1 MDLSKD
7 TWKLGE
13 KTFHSRIIL
22 GTARYPSPAQMKEA
36 YIAAENEIITV
47 SIRRVNLQQKEK
59 TFLADDWFKR
69 FHLLPNTSGCY
80 TAKEAILVAQ
90 LAREATGSNWIKV
103 EITGDETT
111 LLPDPLETI
120 KACEVLVKEGFV
132 VLPYCSDD
140 LVLCQRLEQVG
151 CAAVMPLAAPIGSGL
166 GIRNAHQLQLI
177 KNSVSVPV
185 IIDAG
190 IGTASDACLAMELGC
205 DAILLN
211 TAVAEAEKP
220 AQMGLAMKLA
230 VQAGRVAFLSGRIP
244 KIFHGKAS
252 SPLEDIIGS

>member
-1 MDLSKD
+1 MNWQEDFLEIAGKKF
-7 TWKLGE
+7 T
-13 KTFHSRIIL
+13 SRILL

-36 YIAAENEIITV
+36 YIAAENQIITV
-47 SIRRVNLQQKEK
+47 SIRRVNLQQKEN
-59 TFLADDWFKR
+59 TFLSDEWFKR
-69 FHLLPNTSGCY
+69 FQLLPNTSGCY

-103 EITGDETT
+103 EITGDENT
-111 LLPDPLETI
+111 LLPDPFETL

-140 LVLCQRLEQVG
+140 LVLCQRLEQIG
-151 CAAVMPLAAPIGSGL
+151 CSAVMPLASPIGSGL
-166 GIRNAHQLQLI
+166 GIRNAHQIQLI

-220 AQMGLAMKLA
+220 AQMALAMKFA
-230 VQAGRVAFLSGRIP
+230 VQAGRLAFLSGRIP

>member
-1 MDLSKD
+1 MNTHLD
-7 TWKLGE
+7 TWELGG
-13 KTFHSRIIL
+13 KTFKSRILL

-36 YIAAENEIITV
+36 YLAAENEIITV
-47 SIRRVNLQQKEK
+47 SIRRVNLEQKEN
-59 TFLADDWFKR
+59 TFLSDDWFKR
-69 FHLLPNTSGCY
+69 FQLLPNTSGCF

-90 LAREATGSNWIKV
+90 LAREATGTNWIKV

-111 LLPDPLETI
+111 LLPDPIETL

-140 LVLCQRLEQVG
+140 LVLCQRLEQAG
-151 CAAVMPLAAPIGSGL
+151 CAAVMPLASPIGSGL
-166 GIRNAHQLQLI
+166 GIRNAHQIQLI
-177 KNSVSVPV
+177 KNTVSVPV

-190 IGTASDACLAMELGC
+190 IGTASDACLALELGC

-220 AQMGLAMKLA
+220 VHMALAMKYA
-230 VQAGRVAFLSGRIP
+230 VQAGRLAYLSGRIP

>member
-1 MDLSKD
+1 MNLEKD
-7 TWKLGE
+7 TWELGGKKL
-13 KTFHSRIIL
+13 KSRIIL

-36 YIAAENEIITV
+36 FQAAENEIITV
-47 SIRRVNLQQKEK
+47 SIRRVNLQQKEN
-59 TFLADDWFKR
+59 TFLSDEWFKR
-69 FHLLPNTSGCY
+69 FILLPNTSGCF
-80 TAKEAILVAQ
+80 TAKEAVLVAQ
-90 LAREATGSNWIKV
+90 LAREATGSEWIKV

-111 LLPDPLETI
+111 LLPDPFETL
-120 KACEVLVKEGFV
+120 KACEILVKEGFV

-151 CAAVMPLAAPIGSGL
+151 CAAVMPLASPIGSGL
-166 GIRNAHQLQLI
+166 GIRNPHQIQLI

-205 DAILLN
+205 DAVLLN

-220 AQMGLAMKLA
+220 SQMALSMKYA
-230 VQAGRVAFLSGRIP
+230 IQAGRLAYLAGRIP
-244 KIFHGKAS
+244 KITHGKAS
-252 SPLEDIIGS
+252 SPLEDIIGT